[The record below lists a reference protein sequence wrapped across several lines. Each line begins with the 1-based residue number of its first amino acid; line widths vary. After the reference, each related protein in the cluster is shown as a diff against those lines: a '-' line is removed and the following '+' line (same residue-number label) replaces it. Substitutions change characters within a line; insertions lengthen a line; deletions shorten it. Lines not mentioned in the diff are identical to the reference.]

1 MTTAAIPSVHASA
14 GAASVSLP
22 RIAGFAGLSAVVIGT
37 AQAVVVGEI
46 PGLGA
51 STTEVVDFFA
61 GDSSALKIGVVVP
74 ALLAIPIALFFI
86 GVYRTLAIGD
96 RENDSY
102 WAPLFLMGSVMMSA
116 SAGISEGLFAM
127 LALRGGEGL
136 SPETI
141 RLVNDGSQIASATIG
156 VWAAVA
162 LGAVVAATFLNKVR
176 PAWYGWFTAAAAVL
190 GVLGVIDTVS
200 TSSGG
205 IFALLAFFGGFILFT
220 IVTSVLMIRE
230 N

>member
-1 MTTAAIPSVHASA
+1 MTTATVPSVHATP
-14 GAASVSLP
+14 GAARVSFS
-22 RIAGFAGLSAVVIGT
+22 RIAGVAGLSSVVIGGS
-37 AQAVVVGEI
+37 QAAVVGEI

-51 STTEVVDFFA
+51 SAAEVADFFA
-61 GDSSALKIGVVVP
+61 GDSTALKVGVVVP
-74 ALLAIPIALFFI
+74 ALLAIPLAIFLI

-102 WAPLFLMGSVMMSA
+102 WAPLFLYGSVMMSA
-116 SAGISEGLFAM
+116 SAGISEGLFGI

-136 SPETI
+136 TPDTI
-141 RLVNDGSQIASATIG
+141 RMVNDGSQIASATIG

-162 LGAVVAATFLNKVR
+162 FGAVAAATFLNKVR
-176 PAWYGWFTAAAAVL
+176 PAWYGWFSAVAAVL
-190 GVLGVIDTVS
+190 GALSVVDTVS

-205 IFALLAFFGGFILFT
+205 IFAFLAFFGGFILFT
-220 IVTSVLMIRE
+220 VVTSILMIRE